1 MTKREGRGN
10 DEGKNAT
17 PAPPLPPPGLFD
29 GGDVDLFHLQHRG
42 KRPLGLRPAVADDGV
57 PVAVG
62 LGLVFGGNL
71 KREGLV
77 VGERRPA
84 VEAEAGDDA

>member
-1 MTKREGRGN
+1 VSPACAKPKRLRFGEGRK
-10 DEGKNAT
+10 DPL
-17 PAPPLPPPGLFD
+17 PAPCRLD